1 MIKAG
6 RVKEVQLLIIKD
18 MTENTMIEFL
28 QAKNSNK
35 EDRITKDLVQKE
47 TIKTR
52 QKEDLINQEVDQKKK
67 KVRIDGKNRH
77 MEGIQGTKIDTAEE
91 IKDTYPNQ
99 INYLNSNISMRKVN
113 IKKLQIGTKELL
125 KRIE

>member
-1 MIKAG
+1 MIKVG

-52 QKEDLINQEVDQKKK
+52 QKEDLINQEVGQKKK
-67 KVRIDGKNRH
+67 KVKIDGKNRH
-77 MEGIQGTKIDTAEE
+77 MEGIQVTKIDTAEE
-91 IKDTYPNQ
+91 IKDTYLSQ
-99 INYLNSNISMRKVN
+99 INCLNSNISMRKVN
-113 IKKLQIGTKELL
+113 IKKLQIGTKEIL